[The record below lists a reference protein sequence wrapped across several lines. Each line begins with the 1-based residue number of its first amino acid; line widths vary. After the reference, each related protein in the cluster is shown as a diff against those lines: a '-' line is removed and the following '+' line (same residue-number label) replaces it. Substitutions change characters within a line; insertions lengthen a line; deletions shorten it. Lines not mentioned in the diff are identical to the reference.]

1 MDTIDAKAAA
11 VEARKHRVI
20 PQGYDETDE
29 LIAIYTLLTLNRA
42 AEAKQRLEILLDRW
56 HGTWRCGRS

>member
-29 LIAIYTLLTLNRA
+29 LIAIRKLLSLGRVD
-42 AEAKQRLEILLDRW
+42 EARQRLDLLLDRW